1 MTRQMLMENVY
12 FTYIPSEKFKTSLL
26 SAQLAVPLRRETA
39 AQNALLVNVLS
50 RGTAR
55 CPDMASLNR
64 ELDMLYGANLGPAV
78 RKRGENQVVG
88 FTATCIDDRFLP
100 PGEQLLEKLT
110 GLLGDMLCDPAAEG
124 GRLVEAYVDSERA
137 NLADLIRS
145 DVNDKR
151 SYANRRLVE
160 AMCAGEPFGVSRM
173 GSLEDVECITR
184 DGLDSHYHTLLAQG
198 RLELFYCGS
207 APEGRVLEALSAAF
221 ARLPRQGRLEPGP
234 TVRRPAPEAVRV
246 VEEEMDVT
254 QGKLCVGYRT
264 MSSDEYATMLME
276 TMFGGF
282 SSSKLFLNV
291 REKLSLCYYASS
303 AYQRQK
309 GLLTVSSGIAFENYS
324 RALEAIEAQLE
335 AIRQGEWEEWE
346 LQGARSSLLSG
357 LRSIEDSAWAL
368 EDFVISKAV
377 AGSSETISELME
389 GIEAVTGERIQEAA
403 KAVRPDTVY
412 FLKGKEGRA

>member
-1 MTRQMLMENVY
+1 
-12 FTYIPSEKFKTSLL
+12 
-26 SAQLAVPLRRETA
+26 
-39 AQNALLVNVLS
+39 
-50 RGTAR
+50 
-55 CPDMASLNR
+55 
-64 ELDMLYGANLGPAV
+64 
-78 RKRGENQVVG
+78 
-88 FTATCIDDRFLP
+88 
-100 PGEQLLEKLT
+100 
-110 GLLGDMLCDPAAEG
+110 
-124 GRLVEAYVDSERA
+124 
-137 NLADLIRS
+137 
-145 DVNDKR
+145 
-151 SYANRRLVE
+151 
-160 AMCAGEPFGVSRM
+160 
-173 GSLEDVECITR
+173 
-184 DGLDSHYHTLLAQG
+184 
-198 RLELFYCGS
+198 
-207 APEGRVLEALSAAF
+207 
-221 ARLPRQGRLEPGP
+221 
-234 TVRRPAPEAVRV
+234 
-246 VEEEMDVT
+246 MDVT

-377 AGSSETISELME
+377 VGSSETISELME
-389 GIEAVTGERIQEAA
+389 GIETVTGERIQEAA

>member
-55 CPDMASLNR
+55 CPDMAALNR
-64 ELDMLYGANLGPAV
+64 ELDMLYGAHLAPAV
-78 RKRGENQVVG
+78 RKRGENQLAG

-100 PGEQLLEKLT
+100 QGEQLLEQLT
-110 GLLGDMLCDPAAEG
+110 SLLGDMFCDPAVEG

-145 DVNDKR
+145 DINDKR
-151 SYANRRLVE
+151 AYANRRLVE
-160 AMCAGEPFGVSRM
+160 SMCAGEPFGVGRM
-173 GSLEDVECITR
+173 GSLEDVERISR
-184 DGLDSHYHTLLAQG
+184 EELDSHYRALLAQG
-198 RLELFYCGS
+198 RMELFYCGS
-207 APEGRVLEALSAAF
+207 APEDRVKEALSATF
-221 ARLPRQGRLEPGP
+221 ARLPRQGKLEPGP
-234 TVRRPAPEAVRV
+234 TLRRPAPESVRV

-264 MSSDEYATMLME
+264 MSGDDYATMMME

-303 AYQRQK
+303 VYQRQK
-309 GLLTVSSGIAFENYS
+309 GLIAVSSGVAFENYT
-324 RALEAIEAQLE
+324 RALEEIGAQLE
-335 AIRQGEWEEWE
+335 ALRRGEWEDWE

-357 LRSIEDSAWAL
+357 LRAIKDSAWAL
-368 EDFVISKAV
+368 EDFVMGKAV
-377 AGSSETISELME
+377 AGSRETISELME
-389 GIEAVTGERIQEAA
+389 GISAVTGERIQKAA
-403 KAVRPDTVY
+403 KAVKPDTIY
-412 FLKGKEGRA
+412 FLKGKEVQA